1 MPFISGVD
9 GRYGFGRSYV
19 APIPLSGIGLSSNN
33 PGSNGVHVYNSG
45 NVTNGWY
52 WIKTSMMSQAR
63 QVYCNMSDVG
73 GGWMLISYNGNK
85 QNANTNLAGQYY
97 PVQWL
102 GGQGTLSGQ
111 FAANAMDL
119 WFHNGT
125 YQCSSLMRVATT
137 TPNAIPTVANSYIA
151 HYVTYT
157 SNQSSL
163 TLSTGCGVQS
173 TGIFASGGTLMG
185 ARWSSLKG
193 YTILTSTYTTNADAD
208 WIYNTGTL
216 FYWNPI
222 LPINGTSRS
231 GSAADIGGWM
241 RTIGKDSWGLS
252 NVAVGA
258 SSGGNAFIGSTLAVF
273 IK

>member
-1 MPFISGVD
+1 
-9 GRYGFGRSYV
+9 V